1 MSIVKLRLELDLPA
15 LHDNALHGEVIFCFL
30 YNTSLVLEKELCPY
44 PTQKI
49 GEAIILVY
57 EEDRETKRT
66 ETQNTVQT

>member
-44 PTQKI
+44 PTQN
-49 GEAIILVY
+49 IILYYTSVPSSFSQPNK
-57 EEDRETKRT
+57 T
-66 ETQNTVQT
+66 